1 MNGLLIN
8 ISKAKSK
15 FWFAV
20 GKRLAVPRRE
30 RIVVNISRVRQNA
43 VEGETI
49 VVPGKLLGS
58 GTMDKRVTVAAYHF
72 SEIAA
77 EKIKAAGGKLIVIE
91 ELLEKDIVGKKLKL
105 VI

>member
-1 MNGLLIN
+1 M
-8 ISKAKSK
+8 SKTKSK
-15 FWFAV
+15 FWFAI
-20 GKRLAVPRRE
+20 GKKLSTPRRN
-30 RIVVNISRVRQNA
+30 RVAVNVSQLRRNV
-43 VEGETI
+43 VEGDTA

-58 GTMDKRVTVAAYHF
+58 GNIDRKVTVAAYHF

-91 ELLEKDIVGKKLKL
+91 ELLEKDKVGKKLKL